1 MSEPTR
7 RGVVSAISVAAVAGL
22 AGCSGGGDGGG
33 SGDDSTADSGS
44 GETTT
49 ATFEYTFAEDDAV
62 VGSSLTGLSIT
73 YPSGSAALTDA
84 SLTELLLDGG
94 DVSRDI
100 DDTSTA
106 NNGDTYTIDFAGN
119 EGISAGDTL
128 SIGLNRIAAPSGSYD
143 VTITV
148 NPQSGATTFTQSF

>member
-1 MSEPTR
+1 MTEPTR
-7 RGVVSAISVAAVAGL
+7 RRVLSAISVAGAIGL
-22 AGCSGGGDGGG
+22 AGCSGGSDGE
-33 SGDDSTADSGS
+33 SGDDGSTADSGS
-44 GETTT
+44 GDTTT
-49 ATFEYTFAEDDAV
+49 ATYEYTFAEDDAV
-62 VGSSLTGLSIT
+62 VGGSLTGLSIT
-73 YPSGSAALTDA
+73 YPSGSAALADA
-84 SLTELLLDGG
+84 SLTEVLLDGG